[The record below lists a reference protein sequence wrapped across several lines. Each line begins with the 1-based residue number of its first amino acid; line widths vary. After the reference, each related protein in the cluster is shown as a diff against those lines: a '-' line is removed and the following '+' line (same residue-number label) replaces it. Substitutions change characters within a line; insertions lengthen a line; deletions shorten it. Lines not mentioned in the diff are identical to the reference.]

1 VPNAFSLQPRFQ
13 SEMQRTGVVGPI
25 TRNLPVVGWT
35 AACTRFRAEVD
46 VKHLKRV
53 LCAVDIDERHR
64 QVFAHA
70 LSLARRSD
78 ASLLIVHAASPVRPF
93 NEGATERVDFL
104 RQLHSAA
111 EAAGVDVRVTVQ
123 RGDVAGVILLHAAAR
138 HPDLIVLG
146 AGRDR
151 RSGIN
156 SIAEQVVRE
165 ATCPTLVIPDIEDLR
180 PATFESILC
189 AVDLSA
195 VSRTAAEKALR
206 LGEHSD
212 RRVTLFH
219 VVEGPTAEHPSHY
232 PALAVHEHYRGLA
245 ATALEQLQ
253 DWIPAPAR
261 GLVLAR
267 VAVGNPVE
275 EILRTARSSK
285 ADLVVIGAQPRSI
298 SRRLFG
304 RTGLLLRQASCPVLA
319 IPRPP
324 HASADEPEGR
334 RKVAA

>member
-1 VPNAFSLQPRFQ
+1 
-13 SEMQRTGVVGPI
+13 M
-25 TRNLPVVGWT
+25 
-35 AACTRFRAEVD
+35 
-46 VKHLKRV
+46 KHLKRV
-53 LCAVDIDERHR
+53 LCAVDIDECHR

-70 LSLARRSD
+70 LALARRSN
-78 ASLLIVHAASPVRPF
+78 ASLLIVHAASPVRPL

-104 RQLHSAA
+104 RQLHGAA

-123 RGDVAGVILLHAAAR
+123 RGDVADVILLHAGAR

-151 RSGIN
+151 SSGIN
-156 SIAEQVVRE
+156 SIAERVARE
-165 ATCPTLVIPDIEDLR
+165 ATCPTFVVPPIEDLR
-180 PATFESILC
+180 AATFAKILC

-195 VSRTAAEKALR
+195 ASRIGAEEALR

-219 VVEGPTAEHPSHY
+219 VVEGPTAEDPSHY
-232 PALAVHEHYRGLA
+232 PWLAIHGYYRGLA

-253 DWIPAPAR
+253 DLIPAPAR

-267 VAVGNPVE
+267 VAVGNPAE
-275 EILRTARSSK
+275 EILRTARTSK
-285 ADLVVIGAQPRSI
+285 ADLLVIGAQPRSI

-319 IPRPP
+319 IPGPP
-324 HASADEPEGR
+324 HARAEEPDGPR
-334 RKVAA
+334 TVAA